1 VVGFNHNLKH
11 AGRVFHVQTEDSGLP
26 RAHFLTHL
34 YIGGNIL
41 ASAKGSYGDKLEDPE
56 LPRLVRKMMEDQHK
70 QMVRRL
76 VAGEFTELAAKF
88 SPHYEPGVLA
98 DGHTGPAAVNVEG
111 AAPNEAAA
119 VARLSPEPPAP
130 PVPQA
135 PLAPLPAAKAGATP
149 PGAPLRM
156 FEERPLPARAHHEQA
171 PSTRMPLITREAA
184 SAATTLEEA
193 FAAAAAQLAADGPA
207 PELLNPPP
215 RTRPKPPAS
224 APAAPA
230 GKIVPPVPGA
240 APSAASPAANPIPVR
255 VPAPPQPARAPA
267 PSTSILAPPTASH
280 PSPLPAASA
289 PARPLLPVPAAQP
302 PPPPPI
308 TQPSLP
314 AFSPGESSAGARKPP
329 SFGGIAPGAFAG
341 SAGVTRGPGSTGS
354 TGEYRVRAE
363 ETGPANAGPL
373 KVGTPT
379 VGTPTKSRDW
389 EIPHD
394 TAPGSLLRRPAP
406 GQGLRPLN
414 KPPRTAPTAP
424 PDTLPE
430 MPKVQARPVA
440 PREQPAQSNI
450 LASPSSDPPPM
461 MDAPASSAPPPA
473 RMPGAPLPSTTR
485 IAASS
490 FRGIP
495 PPLVTPVGSP
505 ALVPRFAPQS
515 QRVPP
520 VMQPI
525 APLPRA
531 PPPNPLNQF
540 ADTAKAPGPD
550 EEPPALFAEELISER
565 SLDEVIL
572 AFLSSG
578 DADKK

>member
-41 ASAKGSYGDKLEDPE
+41 ASAKGTYGDKLEDPE

-76 VAGEFTELAAKF
+76 VAGEFTEMAAKF

-111 AAPNEAAA
+111 AAPNDAAA
-119 VARLSPEPPAP
+119 VARLSPAPPAL

-135 PLAPLPAAKAGATP
+135 LLAPPPAAKGGATS

-156 FEERPLPARAHHEQA
+156 FEERPLPARTHHEQA
-171 PSTRMPLITREAA
+171 PSTRMPLITREAQ
-184 SAATTLEEA
+184 SAVTTLEEA

-215 RTRPKPPAS
+215 RTRPKPPPF
-224 APAAPA
+224 APASPA
-230 GKIVPPVPGA
+230 GKMVPPAPGA
-240 APSAASPAANPIPVR
+240 APSAALPAAIPVR

-267 PSTSILAPPTASH
+267 PSPSILAPPTASY

-289 PARPLLPVPAAQP
+289 PARPLPPGPGAQTP
-302 PPPPPI
+302 PPRPI
-308 TQPSLP
+308 TQPAVP
-314 AFSPGESSAGARKPP
+314 AFSPVESSASARKPP

-341 SAGVTRGPGSTGS
+341 SAGVTRGPGSTG
-354 TGEYRVRAE
+354 EHRLRAE
-363 ETGPANAGPL
+363 DTGPTNAGPL

-379 VGTPTKSRDW
+379 VGTPMKSGDW

-406 GQGLRPLN
+406 GQGLRPPN

-424 PDTLPE
+424 PDTAPE

-440 PREQPAQSNI
+440 PGEHPAQSNI
-450 LASPSSDPPPM
+450 LAPPSPDSPPM
-461 MDAPASSAPPPA
+461 MYPPASSAPPPV

-540 ADTAKAPGPD
+540 ADTAKAPVPD

>member
-1 VVGFNHNLKH
+1 MAPVVGFNHNLKH

-41 ASAKGSYGDKLEDPE
+41 ASAKGTYGDKLEDPE

-76 VAGEFTELAAKF
+76 VAGEFTEMAAKF

-111 AAPNEAAA
+111 AAPNDAAA
-119 VARLSPEPPAP
+119 VARLSPEPPAL
-130 PVPQA
+130 PVSQA
-135 PLAPLPAAKAGATP
+135 PIASHPAAKAGATS
-149 PGAPLRM
+149 PGVPLRM
-156 FEERPLPARAHHEQA
+156 FEERSLPARVHHEQA
-171 PSTRMPLITREAA
+171 PSTRMPLITREAE

-215 RTRPKPPAS
+215 RSRPKPPPS
-224 APAAPA
+224 APASPA
-230 GKIVPPVPGA
+230 GKIVPPAPGA
-240 APSAASPAANPIPVR
+240 ASSAAPPANPISLR
-255 VPAPPQPARAPA
+255 VPAPPQPARAAA
-267 PSTSILAPPTASH
+267 PSPSILAPPTASH

-289 PARPLLPVPAAQP
+289 PARPLPPVPAAQP
-302 PPPPPI
+302 PPPV
-308 TQPSLP
+308 TQPSVT
-314 AFSPGESSAGARKPP
+314 AFSPSASSAGARKPP
-329 SFGGIAPGAFAG
+329 SFGGIAPGAFAA
-341 SAGVTRGPGSTGS
+341 SAGVTRGPGSPGS
-354 TGEYRVRAE
+354 TGEYRIRAE
-363 ETGPANAGPL
+363 EFGPSTAGPL
-373 KVGTPT
+373 KVGAQT
-379 VGTPTKSRDW
+379 VGTPTKAGDW

-394 TAPGSLLRRPAP
+394 TAPGSLLRRPSP
-406 GQGLRPLN
+406 GQGLRPPN
-414 KPPRTAPTAP
+414 KPPRIAPTAP
-424 PDTLPE
+424 PETVPE
-430 MPKVQARPVA
+430 LQKVQVHPV
-440 PREQPAQSNI
+440 PPKQQPAQANI
-450 LASPSSDPPPM
+450 LASPSSDPPPT
-461 MDAPASSAPPPA
+461 MDPPASSAPTPV

-495 PPLVTPVGSP
+495 PPLVTPVGPP

-525 APLPRA
+525 APLPHA

-540 ADTAKAPGPD
+540 ADISKASVPD
-550 EEPPALFAEELISER
+550 DQPPVLFAEELISER

-572 AFLSSG
+572 AFLSSS